1 MRATAAAYNNIFF
14 RFFSVS
20 IHFSQVAPASPDI
33 KCKQSFLAAGLY
45 DLTDAD
51 EKPNRFEEPPGRVV
65 HVKRRIKRSQLNE
78 EENESN
84 PNNSITIVVSIAHIW
99 KRIEHDYTVHLTI
112 GQHQK

>member
-1 MRATAAAYNNIFF
+1 MQTKLFGL
-14 RFFSVS
+14 
-20 IHFSQVAPASPDI
+20 
-33 KCKQSFLAAGLY
+33 FLAAGLY

-99 KRIEHDYTVHLTI
+99 KRIEHDYTVHFTI